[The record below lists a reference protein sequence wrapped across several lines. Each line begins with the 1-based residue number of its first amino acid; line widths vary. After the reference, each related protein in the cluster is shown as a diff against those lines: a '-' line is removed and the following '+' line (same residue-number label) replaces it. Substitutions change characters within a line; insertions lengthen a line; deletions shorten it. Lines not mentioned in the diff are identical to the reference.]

1 VLIVGA
7 TLAGVALL
15 VGIFVGAIIL
25 FALYSFG
32 TSDAAATA
40 KEFLRNNERLKQE
53 IGQVK
58 DFGTLVSQNISVNRG
73 YGTATLSLK
82 VIGEKA
88 TVNATVDLVYASGK
102 PWRVTSAA
110 YENEDGKMIDLLNP
124 YETLV
129 SNICRGGPPKKPQ
142 RLIWVKFG
150 VVS

>member
-1 VLIVGA
+1 
-7 TLAGVALL
+7 
-15 VGIFVGAIIL
+15 
-25 FALYSFG
+25 
-32 TSDAAATA
+32 
-40 KEFLRNNERLKQE
+40 
-53 IGQVK
+53 
-58 DFGTLVSQNISVNRG
+58 LVSGDISVNRG

-124 YETLV
+124 YESLV

-142 RLIWVKFG
+142 RLIWVKACG
-150 VVS
+150 DVTVVSIGRLQAVACWSNPWPPLRRMTTIKR